1 MTDMELDTEKLDD
14 AALAILSLTLHDGN
28 RVWKG
33 IDWDI
38 SDRLHEKGLIENPVG
53 KAKSIVMTESGLA
66 RAEEVLATMFA
77 KRRVAGHNEDA
88 DR

>member
-53 KAKSIVMTESGLA
+53 KAKSIVMTEAGLA

-77 KRRVAGHNEDA
+77 KRRPA
-88 DR
+88 DLEGAET